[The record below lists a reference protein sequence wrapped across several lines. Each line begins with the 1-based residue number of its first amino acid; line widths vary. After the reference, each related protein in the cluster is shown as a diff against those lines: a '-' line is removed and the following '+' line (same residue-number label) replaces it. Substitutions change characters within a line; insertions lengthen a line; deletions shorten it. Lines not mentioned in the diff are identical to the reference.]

1 MERIKSESEYN
12 MFDWWKKVYI
22 NNYANFSG
30 RARRSE
36 YWYSFLVHMLML
48 VFVVLLYGIFEF
60 TVLDKFSLLIA
71 MIYVL
76 LSVLPTIAVSVRRL
90 HDTGRSGWWYLLGVI
105 PIINYIGGIVLLVF
119 YCIEGDR
126 GSNEY
131 GPDPKANKDLIS
143 N

>member
-12 MFDWWKKVYI
+12 IFDWWKKVYI

-36 YWYSFLVHMLML
+36 YWYSFLVHMLMFI
-48 VFVVLLYGIFEF
+48 FVALLYGIFEF
-60 TVLDKFSLLIA
+60 TALDKFSLLIA
-71 MIYVL
+71 IIYIL
-76 LSVLPTIAVSVRRL
+76 LSALPTIAVSVRRL
-90 HDTGRSGWWYLLGVI
+90 HDTGRSGWWYLLCVI
-105 PIINYIGGIVLLVF
+105 PIISYIGSIVLLIF

-126 GSNEY
+126 GSNKY
-131 GPDPKANKDLIS
+131 GPDPKEDIDLLS